1 MTTETERLLP
11 VNKRLLAV
19 PALGVLLAFGAVGCG
34 GDDNSK
40 QLESWASNVCG
51 AAKDPIA
58 QAQTAL
64 ADTGQVKTGEAP
76 ADLQKRLSTDIGRLA
91 KTNQDIAAAIDAA
104 GAPKVK
110 DGALLQKDTVEELKK
125 AADGYVE
132 VQKKLDALP
141 NNDQAKFADGLRS
154 VADQVQQLASL
165 STQAQSKLQRGD
177 LGAAMAKQ
185 EGCKPSSTTAPT
197 GGATGAATGAAGAGA
212 SGTPAPGG
220 AGTTPAP
227 GATDTPS
234 APATPPVPGA
244 TDGTSPAAGATT
256 APAAP
261 PSTPANPAPS
271 AS

>member
-1 MTTETERLLP
+1 M
-11 VNKRLLAV
+11 NKRLLAV

-58 QAQTAL
+58 QAQAAL

-91 KTNQDIAAAIDAA
+91 KTNQDIASAVDGA
-104 GAPKVK
+104 GAPKVQ
-110 DGALLQKDTVEELKK
+110 DGATLQKDTVDELKK
-125 AADGYVE
+125 AADGYQE

-177 LGAAMAKQ
+177 LGVAMSKQ
-185 EGCKPSSTTAPT
+185 EGCKPSQATAPAAAPT
-197 GGATGAATGAAGAGA
+197 SGASTGA
-212 SGTPAPGG
+212 SGTPAPAG
-220 AGTTPAP
+220 AGTNPTP

-234 APATPPVPGA
+234 APAT
-244 TDGTSPAAGATT
+244 TPAAGATGSAAPT
-256 APAAP
+256 AGAGTPAAPATTPAPAA
-261 PSTPANPAPS
+261 S
-271 AS
+271 